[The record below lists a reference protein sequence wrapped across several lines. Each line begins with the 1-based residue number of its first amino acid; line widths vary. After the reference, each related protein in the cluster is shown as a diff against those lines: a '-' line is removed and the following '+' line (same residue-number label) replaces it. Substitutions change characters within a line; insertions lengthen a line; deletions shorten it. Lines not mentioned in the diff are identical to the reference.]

1 MMSEG
6 LCQLPEGWE
15 IVRLGSVAEVKSGFS
30 CAKRNL
36 VPEDEGIA
44 HLRPFNID
52 TRGQVDLS
60 EVYHIPPDYKD
71 NVEDYA
77 LEPGHVLF
85 NNTNSVELVGK
96 TALVRE
102 PLDCAFS
109 NHIYRLTIKPKA
121 EARLE
126 PAWLAL
132 ALRRLWSGG
141 YFEERCNRW
150 IGQAGFNSTMLKA
163 VDIPL
168 APVGEQRRIL
178 ARVDAL
184 FDRIEEARRLR
195 DVAGREAEV
204 LLPAVSGEVF
214 ETLERSEAIKFKDLV
229 VDSRNG
235 LYKPQSYYGS
245 GVPIVRIDS
254 FEGGEVRDYSE
265 LRRLQ
270 VTQEELEKF
279 HLQSGDVLVNRVNG
293 SLDELGKAAVV
304 RGLTEPTVFE
314 SNIMRFRVDIE
325 RVIPEFVVTFLS
337 SPLGRV
343 QIRAKARTIQQFSI
357 NQGDVGSIV
366 FQIPSLAEQRHV
378 VEYLICVREQVED
391 LKQAQEAGEVE
402 LDRLEQSIL
411 ARAFRGEL

>member
-1 MMSEG
+1 
-6 LCQLPEGWE
+6 
-15 IVRLGSVAEVKSGFS
+15 
-30 CAKRNL
+30 
-36 VPEDEGIA
+36 
-44 HLRPFNID
+44 
-52 TRGQVDLS
+52 
-60 EVYHIPPDYKD
+60 
-71 NVEDYA
+71 
-77 LEPGHVLF
+77 
-85 NNTNSVELVGK
+85 
-96 TALVRE
+96 
-102 PLDCAFS
+102 
-109 NHIYRLTIKPKA
+109 
-121 EARLE
+121 
-126 PAWLAL
+126 
-132 ALRRLWSGG
+132 
-141 YFEERCNRW
+141 
-150 IGQAGFNSTMLKA
+150 
-163 VDIPL
+163 
-168 APVGEQRRIL
+168 
-178 ARVDAL
+178 
-184 FDRIEEARRLR
+184 
-195 DVAGREAEV
+195 V